1 MDMCAREGIDTFSHA
16 HTNTHVVEHI
26 HGCEHGR
33 GNRYTFIC
41 PNRHGVEHA
50 HGRLHERENR
60 YPFIRTYKHTWGYFT
75 TLTYTV
81 MGAGQSRVYPAA
93 RDGGPQAGTNAAVLG
108 KTFFFFREASGCVCV
123 CVCVCEFFFFNFYW
137 SIVAL

>member
-1 MDMCAREGIDTFSHA
+1 MWLNTYMVVSTGEGIDTLSYA
-16 HTNTHVVEHI
+16 HT
-26 HGCEHGR
+26 
-33 GNRYTFIC
+33 
-41 PNRHGVEHA
+41 NRHGVEHA
-50 HGRLHERENR
+50 HGHLHERENR

-123 CVCVCEFFFFNFYW
+123 CVCVCVCEFFFLI
-137 SIVAL
+137 SIGV

>member
-93 RDGGPQAGTNAAVLG
+93 RDGGPRQELMLLSWGRLSSSSG
-108 KTFFFFREASGCVCV
+108 KPQGVCV
-123 CVCVCEFFFFNFYW
+123 CVCV
-137 SIVAL
+137 